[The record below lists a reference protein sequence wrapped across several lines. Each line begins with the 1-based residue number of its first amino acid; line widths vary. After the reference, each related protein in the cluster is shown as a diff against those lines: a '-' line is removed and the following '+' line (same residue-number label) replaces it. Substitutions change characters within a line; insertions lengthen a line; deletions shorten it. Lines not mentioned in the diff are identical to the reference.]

1 MWILR
6 FIGVLTLLLLAGPA
20 RASNAKAEVV
30 VAIDQLEQRIAG
42 TRWNLNTLD
51 QKAALQRELRL
62 LHQLYDRIIAYEG
75 ELNTFPCAGAVLTPG
90 EGPPRSTEAT
100 DAVGLL
106 AQRDLDRA
114 ARASGAPTFEGLFT
128 GPWRVGFLAQITD
141 VEVRLLAQVLMID
154 DRLATTDWHLNNQD
168 EKKQLLGL
176 KASLQSSLRRVR
188 NSRC

>member
-6 FIGVLTLLLLAGPA
+6 FIGVLTLLLLARPA
-20 RASNAKAEVV
+20 QASNAKAEVV

-62 LHQLYDRIIAYEG
+62 LHQLYDRILAYEG

-90 EGPPRSTEAT
+90 EGPPHSTEAT

-106 AQRDLDRA
+106 AQRDLNRA
-114 ARASGAPTFEGLFT
+114 ARTGGEPTFEGLFT

-141 VEVRLLAQVLMID
+141 VEVRLLAQVLIID